1 MNRIKFLRPG
11 LYTSIQDMKRIGYK
25 KYGIPNSGPM
35 DEYSHILSN
44 WLVDN
49 SYSSETLEINYF
61 GPKLKFNFD
70 TTIGICGANFD
81 TKINDKRIEIN
92 RSIKVKAGDILDIGV
107 CLNGGR
113 LYLSFSAKMKLKK
126 SFNSYST
133 YEKINI
139 GGINGKKISK
149 NDTINFNKS
158 EESIEKKIPESFQRK
173 YQEISNI
180 RVIKGVNY
188 NMISKNSLKKL
199 GNEFNVSSESDRM
212 GIRLNGNKLKVSDKK
227 SIESTVVSKG
237 TVQLPPAGDP
247 IILMSDSQSTGGY
260 PIIGNIARVDISKVS
275 QIKPESKLKFK
286 FITLEESESLINF
299 EKRKFKSQLGIDL
312 ST

>member
-35 DEYSHILSN
+35 DEYSHILAN

-49 SYSSETLEINYF
+49 NYSSETLEINYF
-61 GPKLKFNFD
+61 GPKIKFNFN

-81 TKINDKRIEIN
+81 AKINDKRIQIN
-92 RSIKVKAGDILDIGV
+92 RSIKVKAGDVLDIGI

-113 LYLSFSAKMKLKK
+113 VYLSFSAKMKLKK

-188 NMISKNSLKKL
+188 SMISKNSLKKL

-312 ST
+312 SS

>member
-61 GPKLKFNFD
+61 GPRIKFNFN

-81 TKINDKRIEIN
+81 AKINDKRIQLN
-92 RSIKVKAGDILDIGV
+92 RSIKVKTGDILDIGV

-113 LYLSFSAKMKLKK
+113 VYLSFSAKMKLKK

-149 NDTINFNKS
+149 NDTINFKKS
-158 EESIEKKIPESFQRK
+158 EEIIEKKIPDSFQRK
-173 YQEISNI
+173 YQEVSNI

-188 NMISKNSLKKL
+188 NIISKNSLKKL
-199 GNEFNVSSESDRM
+199 DNEFNVSSGSDRM

-237 TVQLPPAGDP
+237 TIQLPPAGDP

-275 QIKPESKLKFK
+275 QIKPESKLKFT
-286 FITLEESESLINF
+286 FISLEESESLINF

-312 ST
+312 SS

>member
-35 DEYSHILSN
+35 DEYSHILAN

-49 SYSSETLEINYF
+49 NYSSETLEINYF
-61 GPKLKFNFD
+61 GPKIKFNFN

-81 TKINDKRIEIN
+81 AKINDKRIQIN
-92 RSIKVKAGDILDIGV
+92 RSIKVKAGDVLDIGV

-113 LYLSFSAKMKLKK
+113 VYLSFSAKMKLKK

-188 NMISKNSLKKL
+188 SMISKNSLKKL

-312 ST
+312 SS

>member
-81 TKINDKRIEIN
+81 VNLNDKRIEIN
-92 RSIKVKAGDILDIGV
+92 RSIKVKSGDILDIGV

-113 LYLSFSAKMKLKK
+113 VYLSFSAKMKLKK

-158 EESIEKKIPESFQRK
+158 KECIEKEIPESFQRK
-173 YQEISNI
+173 YQEISSI
-180 RVIKGVNY
+180 RVIKGFNY
-188 NMISKNSLKKL
+188 DMISKNSLKKL
-199 GNEFNVSSESDRM
+199 GNTFNVSSESDRM
-212 GIRLNGNKLKVSDKK
+212 GIRLNGNKLKVSTKN

-260 PIIGNIARVDISKVS
+260 PIIGNISRVDISKIS

-312 ST
+312 SS

>member
-81 TKINDKRIEIN
+81 VNLNDKKIEIN
-92 RSIKVKAGDILDIGV
+92 RSIKVKSGDILDIGV

-113 LYLSFSAKMKLKK
+113 VYLSFSAKMKLKK

-158 EESIEKKIPESFQRK
+158 KECIEKEIPESFQRK
-173 YQEISNI
+173 YQEISSI

-188 NMISKNSLKKL
+188 NIISKNSLKKL
-199 GNEFNVSSESDRM
+199 DNAFNVSSESDRM
-212 GIRLNGNKLKVSDKK
+212 GIRLNGNKLKVSNKN
-227 SIESTVVSKG
+227 SIKSTVVSKG
-237 TVQLPPAGDP
+237 TIQLPPVGDP

-260 PIIGNIARVDISKVS
+260 PIIGNISRVDISKIS

-312 ST
+312 SS

>member
-35 DEYSHILSN
+35 DEYSHILAN
-44 WLVDN
+44 WLVDKK
-49 SYSSETLEINYF
+49 YSSETLEINYF
-61 GPKLKFNFD
+61 GPRIKFNFN

-81 TKINDKRIEIN
+81 AKINDKRIQIN
-92 RSIKVKAGDILDIGV
+92 RSIKVKAGDVLDIGI

-113 LYLSFSAKMKLKK
+113 VYLSFSAKMKLKK

-188 NMISKNSLKKL
+188 SMISKNSLKKL

-312 ST
+312 SS

>member
-35 DEYSHILSN
+35 DEYSHILAN
-44 WLVDN
+44 WLVDRK
-49 SYSSETLEINYF
+49 YSSETLEINYF
-61 GPKLKFNFD
+61 GPKIKFNFN

-81 TKINDKRIEIN
+81 AKINNKRIQIN
-92 RSIKVKAGDILDIGV
+92 RSIKVKAGDVLDIGI

-113 LYLSFSAKMKLKK
+113 VYLSFSAKMKLKK

-158 EESIEKKIPESFQRK
+158 EESIEKKIHESFQRK

-188 NMISKNSLKKL
+188 SMISKNSSEKL
-199 GNEFNVSSESDRM
+199 SNEFNVSSESDRM

-227 SIESTVVSKG
+227 SIESTVVSK
-237 TVQLPPAGDP
+237 
-247 IILMSDSQSTGGY
+247 
-260 PIIGNIARVDISKVS
+260 
-275 QIKPESKLKFK
+275 
-286 FITLEESESLINF
+286 
-299 EKRKFKSQLGIDL
+299 
-312 ST
+312 

>member
-35 DEYSHILSN
+35 DEYSHILAN

-49 SYSSETLEINYF
+49 NYSSETLEINYF
-61 GPKLKFNFD
+61 GPKIKFNFN

-81 TKINDKRIEIN
+81 AKINDKRIQIN
-92 RSIKVKAGDILDIGV
+92 RSIKVKAGDVLDIGI

-113 LYLSFSAKMKLKK
+113 VYLSFSAKMKLKK

-158 EESIEKKIPESFQRK
+158 EESIDKKIPESFQRK

-188 NMISKNSLKKL
+188 SMISKNSLKKL

-312 ST
+312 SS

>member
-35 DEYSHILSN
+35 DEYSHILAN

-49 SYSSETLEINYF
+49 NYSSETLEINYF
-61 GPKLKFNFD
+61 GPKIKFNFN

-81 TKINDKRIEIN
+81 AKINDKRIEIN

-260 PIIGNIARVDISKVS
+260 PIIGNISRVDISKVS

>member
-61 GPKLKFNFD
+61 GPRIKFNFN

-81 TKINDKRIEIN
+81 AKINDKRIQIN
-92 RSIKVKAGDILDIGV
+92 RSIKVKAGDVLDIGI

-113 LYLSFSAKMKLKK
+113 VYLSFSAKMKLKK

-260 PIIGNIARVDISKVS
+260 PMIGNISRVDISKVS

>member
-35 DEYSHILSN
+35 DEYSHILAN

-49 SYSSETLEINYF
+49 NYSSETLEINYF
-61 GPKLKFNFD
+61 GPRIKFNFN

-81 TKINDKRIEIN
+81 AKINDKRIEIN

-260 PIIGNIARVDISKVS
+260 PIIGNISRVDISKVS

>member
-61 GPKLKFNFD
+61 GPRIKFNFN

-81 TKINDKRIEIN
+81 AKINDKRIQLN
-92 RSIKVKAGDILDIGV
+92 RSIKVKTGDILDIGV

-113 LYLSFSAKMKLKK
+113 VYLSFSAKMKLKK

-149 NDTINFNKS
+149 NDTINFKKS
-158 EESIEKKIPESFQRK
+158 EEIIKKKIPDSFQRK
-173 YQEISNI
+173 YQEVSNI

-188 NMISKNSLKKL
+188 NIISKNSLKKL
-199 GNEFNVSSESDRM
+199 DNEFNVSSGSDRM

-237 TVQLPPAGDP
+237 TIQLPPAGDP

-275 QIKPESKLKFK
+275 QIKPESKLKFT
-286 FITLEESESLINF
+286 FISLEESESLINY
-299 EKRKFKSQLGIDL
+299 EKRKFKSQLGIDF

>member
-1 MNRIKFLRPG
+1 MNTIKFLRPG
-11 LYTSIQDMKRIGYK
+11 LYTSIQDIKRFGYK

-35 DEYSHILSN
+35 DEYSHILAN
-44 WLVDN
+44 WLVDKK
-49 SYSSETLEINYF
+49 YSSETLEINYF
-61 GPKLKFNFD
+61 GPRIKFNFN

-81 TKINDKRIEIN
+81 AKINDKRIQIN
-92 RSIKVKAGDILDIGV
+92 RSIKVKAGDVLDIGV

-113 LYLSFSAKMKLKK
+113 VYLSFSAKMKLKK

-188 NMISKNSLKKL
+188 SMISKNSLKKL

-312 ST
+312 SS

>member
-35 DEYSHILSN
+35 DEYSHILAN

-49 SYSSETLEINYF
+49 NYSSETLEINYF
-61 GPKLKFNFD
+61 GPKIKFNFN

-81 TKINDKRIEIN
+81 AKINDKRIQIN
-92 RSIKVKAGDILDIGV
+92 RSIKVKAGDVLDIGI

-113 LYLSFSAKMKLKK
+113 VYLSFSAKMKLKK

-158 EESIEKKIPESFQRK
+158 EESIDKKIPESFQRK
-173 YQEISNI
+173 YQEISSI

-188 NMISKNSLKKL
+188 SMISKNSLKKL

-299 EKRKFKSQLGIDL
+299 EKRKFKSQLGIDF
-312 ST
+312 SS

>member
-35 DEYSHILSN
+35 DEYSHILAN

-49 SYSSETLEINYF
+49 NYSSETLEINYF
-61 GPKLKFNFD
+61 GPKIKFNFN

-81 TKINDKRIEIN
+81 AKINDKRIQIN
-92 RSIKVKAGDILDIGV
+92 RSIKVKAGDVLDIGI

-113 LYLSFSAKMKLKK
+113 VYLSFSAKMKLKK

-188 NMISKNSLKKL
+188 SMISKNSLKKL

-299 EKRKFKSQLGIDL
+299 EKRKFKSQLGIDF
-312 ST
+312 SS

>member
-1 MNRIKFLRPG
+1 MNTIKFLRPG

-35 DEYSHILSN
+35 DEYSHILAN

-49 SYSSETLEINYF
+49 NYSSETLEINYF
-61 GPKLKFNFD
+61 GPKIKFNFN

-81 TKINDKRIEIN
+81 AKINDKRIQIN
-92 RSIKVKAGDILDIGV
+92 RSIKVKAGDVLDIGI

-113 LYLSFSAKMKLKK
+113 VYLSFSAKMKLKK

-180 RVIKGVNY
+180 RVIKGINY
-188 NMISKNSLKKL
+188 SMISKNSLKKL

-312 ST
+312 SS

>member
-35 DEYSHILSN
+35 DEYSHILAN
-44 WLVDN
+44 WLVDKK
-49 SYSSETLEINYF
+49 YSSETLEINYF
-61 GPKLKFNFD
+61 GPKIKFNFN

-81 TKINDKRIEIN
+81 AKINDKRIQIN
-92 RSIKVKAGDILDIGV
+92 RSIKVKAGDVLDIGV

-113 LYLSFSAKMKLKK
+113 VYLSFSAKMKLKK

-188 NMISKNSLKKL
+188 SMISKNSLKKL

-312 ST
+312 SS

>member
-35 DEYSHILSN
+35 DEYSHILAN
-44 WLVDN
+44 WLVDKK
-49 SYSSETLEINYF
+49 YSSETLEINYF
-61 GPKLKFNFD
+61 GPKIKFNFN

-81 TKINDKRIEIN
+81 AKINDKRIQIN
-92 RSIKVKAGDILDIGV
+92 RSIKVKAGDVLDIGI

-113 LYLSFSAKMKLKK
+113 VYLSFSAKMKLKK

-188 NMISKNSLKKL
+188 SMISKNSLKKL

-299 EKRKFKSQLGIDL
+299 EKRKFKSQLGIDF
-312 ST
+312 SS

>member
-81 TKINDKRIEIN
+81 VNLNDKRIEIN
-92 RSIKVKAGDILDIGV
+92 RSIKVKSGDILDIGV

-113 LYLSFSAKMKLKK
+113 VYLSFSAKMKLKK

-158 EESIEKKIPESFQRK
+158 KECIEKEIPESFQRK
-173 YQEISNI
+173 YQEISSI
-180 RVIKGVNY
+180 RVIKGINY

-199 GNEFNVSSESDRM
+199 GNAFNVSSESDRM
-212 GIRLNGNKLKVSDKK
+212 GIRLNGNKLKVSAKK
-227 SIESTVVSKG
+227 SIKSTVVSKG

-260 PIIGNIARVDISKVS
+260 PIIGNISRVDISKIS

-312 ST
+312 SS

>member
-81 TKINDKRIEIN
+81 AKINDKRIEIN

-260 PIIGNIARVDISKVS
+260 PIICNISRVDISKVS

>member
-35 DEYSHILSN
+35 DEYSHILAN
-44 WLVDN
+44 WLVDKK
-49 SYSSETLEINYF
+49 YSSETLEINYF
-61 GPKLKFNFD
+61 GPRIKFNFN

-81 TKINDKRIEIN
+81 AKINDKRIQIN
-92 RSIKVKAGDILDIGV
+92 RSIKVKAGDVLDIGI

-113 LYLSFSAKMKLKK
+113 VYLSFSAKMKLKK

-188 NMISKNSLKKL
+188 SMISKNSLKKL

-299 EKRKFKSQLGIDL
+299 EKRKFKSQLGIDF
-312 ST
+312 SS

>member
-1 MNRIKFLRPG
+1 MNTIKFLRPG

-35 DEYSHILSN
+35 DEYSHILAN
-44 WLVDN
+44 WLVDKK
-49 SYSSETLEINYF
+49 YSSETLEINYF
-61 GPKLKFNFD
+61 GPRIKFNFN

-81 TKINDKRIEIN
+81 AKINDKRIQIN
-92 RSIKVKAGDILDIGV
+92 RSIKVKAGDVLDIGI

-113 LYLSFSAKMKLKK
+113 VYLSFSAKMKLKK

-188 NMISKNSLKKL
+188 SMISKNSLKKL

-312 ST
+312 SS

>member
-1 MNRIKFLRPG
+1 
-11 LYTSIQDMKRIGYK
+11 
-25 KYGIPNSGPM
+25 
-35 DEYSHILSN
+35 
-44 WLVDN
+44 
-49 SYSSETLEINYF
+49 
-61 GPKLKFNFD
+61 
-70 TTIGICGANFD
+70 
-81 TKINDKRIEIN
+81 
-92 RSIKVKAGDILDIGV
+92 
-107 CLNGGR
+107 
-113 LYLSFSAKMKLKK
+113 
-126 SFNSYST
+126 
-133 YEKINI
+133 
-139 GGINGKKISK
+139 
-149 NDTINFNKS
+149 
-158 EESIEKKIPESFQRK
+158 
-173 YQEISNI
+173 
-180 RVIKGVNY
+180 
-188 NMISKNSLKKL
+188 MISKISLKKL

-312 ST
+312 SS

>member
-61 GPKLKFNFD
+61 GPRIKFNFN

-81 TKINDKRIEIN
+81 AKINDKRIQLN
-92 RSIKVKAGDILDIGV
+92 RSIKVKTGDILDIGV

-113 LYLSFSAKMKLKK
+113 VYLSFSAKMKLKK

-149 NDTINFNKS
+149 NDTINFKKS
-158 EESIEKKIPESFQRK
+158 EEIIEKKIPDSFQRK
-173 YQEISNI
+173 YQEVSNI

-188 NMISKNSLKKL
+188 NIISKNSLKKL
-199 GNEFNVSSESDRM
+199 DNEFNVSSGSDRM

-237 TVQLPPAGDP
+237 TIQLPPAGDP

-275 QIKPESKLKFK
+275 QIKPESKLKFT
-286 FITLEESESLINF
+286 FISLEESESLINY
-299 EKRKFKSQLGIDL
+299 EKRKFKSQLGIDF

>member
-1 MNRIKFLRPG
+1 MNTIKFLRPG

-35 DEYSHILSN
+35 DEYSHILAN
-44 WLVDN
+44 WLVDKK
-49 SYSSETLEINYF
+49 YSSETLEINYF
-61 GPKLKFNFD
+61 GPRIKFNFN

-81 TKINDKRIEIN
+81 AKINDKRIQIN
-92 RSIKVKAGDILDIGV
+92 RSIKVKAGDVLDIGI

-113 LYLSFSAKMKLKK
+113 VYLSFSAKMKLKK

-188 NMISKNSLKKL
+188 STISKNSLKKL

-312 ST
+312 SS

>member
-81 TKINDKRIEIN
+81 AKINDKRIEIN

-260 PIIGNIARVDISKVS
+260 PIIGNISRVDISKVS

>member
-1 MNRIKFLRPG
+1 MNTIKFLRPG

-35 DEYSHILSN
+35 DEYSHILAN
-44 WLVDN
+44 WLVDKK
-49 SYSSETLEINYF
+49 YSSETLEINYF
-61 GPKLKFNFD
+61 GPKIKFNFN

-81 TKINDKRIEIN
+81 AKINDKRIQIN
-92 RSIKVKAGDILDIGV
+92 RSIKVKAGDVLDIGI

-113 LYLSFSAKMKLKK
+113 VYLSFSAKMKLKK

-173 YQEISNI
+173 YQKISNI

-312 ST
+312 SS

>member
-35 DEYSHILSN
+35 DEYSHILAN
-44 WLVDN
+44 WLVDKK
-49 SYSSETLEINYF
+49 YSSETLEINYF
-61 GPKLKFNFD
+61 GPKIKFNFN

-81 TKINDKRIEIN
+81 AKINDKRIQIN
-92 RSIKVKAGDILDIGV
+92 RSIKVKAGDVLDIGI

-113 LYLSFSAKMKLKK
+113 VYLSFSAKMKLKK

-188 NMISKNSLKKL
+188 SMISKNSLKKL

-260 PIIGNIARVDISKVS
+260 PIIGNISRVDISKVS

-312 ST
+312 SS

>member
-1 MNRIKFLRPG
+1 MNTIKFLRPG

-35 DEYSHILSN
+35 DEYSHILAN
-44 WLVDN
+44 WLVDKK
-49 SYSSETLEINYF
+49 YSSETLEINYF
-61 GPKLKFNFD
+61 GPRIKFNFN

-81 TKINDKRIEIN
+81 AKINDKRIQIN
-92 RSIKVKAGDILDIGV
+92 RSIKVKAGDVLDIGI

-113 LYLSFSAKMKLKK
+113 VYLSFSAKMKLKK

-180 RVIKGVNY
+180 RVIKGINY
-188 NMISKNSLKKL
+188 SMISKNSLKKL

-312 ST
+312 SS

>member
-1 MNRIKFLRPG
+1 MNTIKFLRPG

-35 DEYSHILSN
+35 DEYSHILAN
-44 WLVDN
+44 WLVDKK
-49 SYSSETLEINYF
+49 YSSETLEINYF
-61 GPKLKFNFD
+61 GPRIKFNFN

-81 TKINDKRIEIN
+81 AKINDKKIEIN
-92 RSIKVKAGDILDIGV
+92 RSIKVKAGDVLDIGI

-113 LYLSFSAKMKLKK
+113 VYLSFSAKMKLKK

-188 NMISKNSLKKL
+188 SMISKNSLKKL

-312 ST
+312 SS

>member
-81 TKINDKRIEIN
+81 VNLNDKRIEIN
-92 RSIKVKAGDILDIGV
+92 RSIKVKSGDILDIGV

-113 LYLSFSAKMKLKK
+113 VYLSFSAKMKLKK

-158 EESIEKKIPESFQRK
+158 KECIEKEIPESFQRK
-173 YQEISNI
+173 YQEISSI

-188 NMISKNSLKKL
+188 DMISKNSLKKL
-199 GNEFNVSSESDRM
+199 GNAFNVSSESDRM
-212 GIRLNGNKLKVSDKK
+212 GTRLNGNKLKVSTKN

-260 PIIGNIARVDISKVS
+260 PIIGNISRVDISKIS

-312 ST
+312 SS